1 MATRPFKRQ
10 IILTYVV
17 GFFLLISLFVTYL
30 VWAERNYLFN
40 NSNLHASA
48 LAQSMA
54 VSSLSWVLANDVAGL
69 EEIVQALKPYPELHY
84 AMVLSEKGR
93 VLAHTD
99 QTKRGQYLTDKD
111 SKTLINSTPQNRIL
125 ADNRSMIDVAVPILL
140 KNRHVGW
147 ARVGL
152 GREQIAEKLNT
163 MVWGSMI
170 FVGAALCFSL
180 LEAFAIGKRLSRRIS
195 ALAEVTAMI
204 QSGERDVRADV
215 QGTDEITRLAHAF
228 NDMLDT
234 LATSENRFRALFEQ
248 AAVGVAQVDAN
259 TGRFVRVNQ
268 RFCDICG
275 YGLAEMMNKTLHDI
289 THPDD
294 IQASHEH
301 MHVLMEGKAREY
313 SMEKR
318 FSRKDGTIVW
328 VHLTVSAMW
337 SFGETPTHHIAVVQD
352 ITPRVQAQEELL
364 RLNLDLEQLVQK
376 ESLKNREK
384 DLLLIQQSRLAAMGE
399 MVHNIAHQWR
409 QPLNA
414 LSIIIANIK
423 DDYDYG
429 ELTAESL
436 QESVNKSRRLLRRMS
451 TTVDEFRDFFRPD
464 KESCDFALDH
474 AVDEAIFIIGD
485 TLVNN
490 GIQLE
495 KKLEAGLVG
504 HGYPNQLAQAIL
516 NLLVNSKDAILER
529 KVSSGKIAIC
539 LGKSGSQAILTVQD
553 NARGIDE
560 EVLPKIFDPYY
571 TTKEQGSGI
580 GLYMTKMIME
590 RNMKGS
596 IIAVNHGE
604 GTLITLAIPLI
615 VA

>member
-1 MATRPFKRQ
+1 MAQRPFKRQ

-17 GFFLLISLFVTYL
+17 GFFLMISLFVTYL
-30 VWAERNYLFN
+30 VWAERNYLFR
-40 NSNLHASA
+40 NSTLHASA

-54 VSSLSWVLANDVAGL
+54 VSSLSWVLSNDVAGL
-69 EEIVQALKPYPELHY
+69 EEIVQALNSYPELHY
-84 AMVLSEKGR
+84 AMVLSDKGR

-99 QTKRGQYLTDKD
+99 ATRRGQYLIDAD
-111 SKTLINSTPQNRIL
+111 SKALINSAPKTRII
-125 ADNRSMIDVAVPILL
+125 ADNGNIIDVATPILH
-140 KNRHVGW
+140 KNWHVGW

-152 GREQIAEKLNT
+152 GREQIAQKLDA
-163 MVWGSMI
+163 MVLGSVI
-170 FVGAALCFSL
+170 FVGAALGFSL
-180 LEAFAIGKRLSRRIS
+180 LEALAIGKRLSRRIS
-195 ALAEVTAMI
+195 ALANVTTMI
-204 QSGERDVRADV
+204 QSGKREVRADV
-215 QGTDEITRLAHAF
+215 QGADEITRLAHAF

-234 LATSENRFRALFEQ
+234 LDTSENRFRALFEQ

-259 TGRFVRVNQ
+259 TSRFVRINQ

-275 YGLAEMMNKTLHDI
+275 FGLAEMMTKTLHDI

-301 MHVLMEGKAREY
+301 MHVLIEGKVREY

-318 FSRKDGTIVW
+318 FCRKDGTIVW

-337 SFGETPTHHIAVVQD
+337 SVGEAPTHHIAVVQD

-364 RLNLDLEQLVQK
+364 MLNLDLEQRVQQ

-423 DDYDYG
+423 DDYDFG
-429 ELTAESL
+429 ELTEERL
-436 QESVNKSRRLLRRMS
+436 QESVHKSRRLLRRMS

-464 KESCDFALDH
+464 KESCDFTLDH
-474 AVDEAIFIIGD
+474 AIEESIFIIGD

-490 GIQLE
+490 GIQLD
-495 KKLEAGLVG
+495 KQLEEGLMG

-529 KVSSGKIAIC
+529 KVTLGKIGLC
-539 LGKSGSQAILTVQD
+539 LRKSGDQAILTLQD
-553 NARGIDE
+553 NAGGIDQD
-560 EVLPKIFDPYY
+560 VLPKIFDPYF

-580 GLYMTKMIME
+580 GLYMTKMIVE

-596 IIAVNHGE
+596 IIATNHGE
-604 GTLITLAIPLI
+604 GTLITVAIPILS
-615 VA
+615 A

>member
-1 MATRPFKRQ
+1 MAQRPFKRQ

-17 GFFLLISLFVTYL
+17 GFFLMISLFVTYL
-30 VWAERNYLFN
+30 LWAERNYLFR
-40 NSNLHASA
+40 NSTLHASA

-54 VSSLSWVLANDVAGL
+54 VSSLSWVLSNDVAGL
-69 EEIVQALKPYPELHY
+69 EEIVQALNSYPELHY
-84 AMVLSEKGR
+84 AMVLSDKGR

-99 QTKRGQYLTDKD
+99 ATRRGQYLIDAD
-111 SKTLINSTPQNRIL
+111 SKALINSAPKTRII
-125 ADNRSMIDVAVPILL
+125 ADNGNIIDVATPILH
-140 KNRHVGW
+140 KNWHVGW

-152 GREQIAEKLNT
+152 GREQIAQKLDA
-163 MVWGSMI
+163 MVLGSVI
-170 FVGAALCFSL
+170 FVGAALGFSL
-180 LEAFAIGKRLSRRIS
+180 LEALAIGKRLSRRIS
-195 ALAEVTAMI
+195 ALANVTTMI
-204 QSGERDVRADV
+204 QSGKREVRADV
-215 QGTDEITRLAHAF
+215 QGADEITRLAHAF

-234 LATSENRFRALFEQ
+234 LDTSENRFRALFEQ

-259 TGRFVRVNQ
+259 TSRFVRINQ

-275 YGLAEMMNKTLHDI
+275 FGLAEMMTKTLHDI

-301 MHVLMEGKAREY
+301 MHVLIEGKVREY

-318 FSRKDGTIVW
+318 FCRKDGTIVW

-337 SFGETPTHHIAVVQD
+337 SVGEAPTHHIAVVQD

-364 RLNLDLEQLVQK
+364 MLNLDLEQRVQQ

-423 DDYDYG
+423 DDYDFG
-429 ELTAESL
+429 ELTEERL
-436 QESVNKSRRLLRRMS
+436 QESVHKSRRLLRRMS

-464 KESCDFALDH
+464 KESCDFTLDH
-474 AVDEAIFIIGD
+474 AIEESIFIIGD

-490 GIQLE
+490 GIQLD
-495 KKLEAGLVG
+495 KQLEEGLMG

-529 KVSSGKIAIC
+529 KVTLGKIGLC
-539 LGKSGSQAILTVQD
+539 LRKSGDQAILTLQD
-553 NARGIDE
+553 NAGGIDQD
-560 EVLPKIFDPYY
+560 VLPKIFDPYF

-580 GLYMTKMIME
+580 GLYMTKMIVE

-596 IIAVNHGE
+596 IIATNHGE
-604 GTLITLAIPLI
+604 GTLITVAIPILS
-615 VA
+615 A